1 LVNYAQEKVRTAER
15 RAALNRFA
23 VRFLPPPL
31 PLSGN
36 SGELLTTLQRQGNV
50 VLPPLAA
57 TPELENLRAALAAQP
72 CYDPWNS
79 ELGDFPFADTPPQT
93 NNARIRN
100 ISEIK
105 EVRLLANHPL
115 VLEVASNYLGCKP
128 TIDDVLAWWSVPGR
142 PAPKEEQ
149 FFHRDNDAIRFVK
162 LFVYLGDVV
171 ASDGAHVFVTGSHR
185 ENEFLERRRRYSDD
199 EIATV
204 YASDRLR
211 PMVGPFGTAFLED
224 TFGLHKGTVP
234 TLHPR
239 LLFQVRYTSYPGVF
253 ARAAQVH
260 DTRGPFD
267 PYINRLIA

>member
-1 LVNYAQEKVRTAER
+1 LVNYAQEKVRTVER
-15 RAALNRFA
+15 RAVLNRVA

-31 PLSGN
+31 PLSAN
-36 SGELLTTLQRQGNV
+36 SGELLQTLRRQGNV
-50 VLPPLAA
+50 LLPSLA
-57 TPELENLRAALAAQP
+57 TLGEFESLRAVLAAQP
-72 CYDPWNS
+72 CYDPWNPGV
-79 ELGDFPFADTPPQT
+79 GDFAFADTPPQT

-100 ISEIK
+100 VNGIK
-105 EVRLLANHPL
+105 EARLLANHPL
-115 VLEVASNYLGCKP
+115 VLQVVSNYLGCKP

-171 ASDGAHVFVTGSHR
+171 ESDGAHVFVTGSHS
-185 ENEFLERRRRYSDD
+185 ENQFLERRRRYSDG
-199 EIATV
+199 EIGTV
-204 YASDRLR
+204 YAAERVR
-211 PMVGPFGTAFLED
+211 PVVGPFGTAFLED

-234 TLHPR
+234 TLRPR

-253 ARAAQVH
+253 ARAAEV
-260 DTRGPFD
+260 REAGGSFD